1 MSRRMSNIV
10 KRQQCPMLLKC
21 KSVGGIDCTDRDY
34 KQCDFYKKLMNEV
47 EHYIRDFVEKL
58 CEEEFLETFSK
69 RVLATPNRP
78 KLLAEVSRK
87 K

>member
-1 MSRRMSNIV
+1 MSQRMSNVV
-10 KRQQCPMLLKC
+10 KRRQCPMLLKC
-21 KSVGGIDCTDRDY
+21 KSVSGIDCTDRGY
-34 KQCDFYKKLMNEV
+34 KQCDFYQKLMSEV
-47 EHYIRDFVEKL
+47 ERYIHDFVKKL

>member
-1 MSRRMSNIV
+1 MIE
-10 KRQQCPMLLKC
+10 
-21 KSVGGIDCTDRDY
+21 VGR
-34 KQCDFYKKLMNEV
+34 
-47 EHYIRDFVEKL
+47 YIRDFVEKL